1 MANKHPFKRTS
12 TSESSKLHQSSGL
25 AVDRRTF
32 LAGGISLWS
41 LTAPAEPTTFRPWRQ
56 ARFNSYPFTLGVAS
70 GEPSPH
76 GMVLWTRLAPDPL
89 NGGGMPPEAVQVEWR
104 VATDETMS
112 QEVQHGTAIASP
124 ALGHSVHVETTGLQP
139 AHWYWYQFR
148 VGSELSPVG
157 RTRTAPASRDD
168 VDQFN
173 FAFASCQHYE
183 TGFYSAFRHMASEDL
198 QLVVHLGDYIY
209 EGAGRDNRI
218 RKHTGNELDTLVDYR
233 NRYALYKSDPDLQ
246 AAHAAFPWLVTW
258 DDHEVDNNYAGE
270 LSENNDPVNQFL
282 QRRTRAYQA
291 YYEHLPL
298 RQFSM
303 PRGPNMQLYRETAFG
318 NLINFFMLD
327 TRQYR
332 SNQPCGDGEKPR
344 CPETQDPAATLL
356 GSEQEQWLYTGL
368 DRSSWQWNVLGQQ
381 VMMAA
386 VDRAPG
392 PDEIYRMDKW
402 NGYEQQRNRV
412 IDYLRKT
419 RPSNPV
425 ILTGDIHSNWVT
437 DLKTDFRDANS
448 TTVATEFA
456 GTSISSGG
464 NGEDTPPLAEKVQSE
479 NPFVKFL
486 NAQRGYVRCAV
497 TPQIWKTDFRVLE
510 YVNKPDG
517 PISTRASF
525 VVEDGEPGAKQA

>member
-41 LTAPAEPTTFRPWRQ
+41 LTAPTTPTTFRPWRQ
-56 ARFNSYPFTLGVAS
+56 ARFTSYPFTLGVAS

-270 LSENNDPVNQFL
+270 SSENNDPVNQFL

-332 SNQPCGDGEKPR
+332 SNQPCGDGSKPR

-392 PDEIYRMDKW
+392 PDEIYSMDKW

-464 NGEDTPPLAEKVQSE
+464 NGEDTPPLVEKVQSE
-479 NPFVKFL
+479 NPFVKFI